1 MTTLTTENILEK
13 LKAEKNSDTG
23 LDYVSQKSINNIQ
36 IDGSHITLDV
46 TLGYPAASQHA
57 AIQTQITNALKS
69 LPGITHVTPNLH
81 TSIIAHQ
88 VQKGVNVIP
97 GIKNIIAVAS
107 GKGGVGKST
116 TTANIAL
123 ALAAEGARV
132 GILDADIYGPSQQMM
147 MNITEKPIS
156 KDNKS
161 MEPLMAHGIQVMSIG
176 AIIDSDAALIWRGPM
191 TKNALDQ
198 MLRQTNWDNLDYLI
212 VDMPPGTG
220 DVALTMAQEVP
231 LTGAVIV
238 TTPQDIALLDAQRGY
253 SMFEQVNVH
262 VVGIIEN
269 MSIHV
274 CSQCG
279 HAEHIFGDGGAQK
292 MAQKNNVPYLGGLPL
307 DINIRTQADAGTPTV
322 VADPDSAIA
331 QSYKEIARKIAAS
344 IALLPRDYS
353 SVMPKVKVVDPVKP
367 A

>member
-1 MTTLTTENILEK
+1 MTTITTENILEK
-13 LKAEKNSDTG
+13 LAAETDPNTG
-23 LDYVSQKSINNIQ
+23 LNYVSQKSIQNIQ
-36 IDGSHITLDV
+36 VEDSHITLDV
-46 TLGYPAASQHA
+46 ILGYPAASQHD
-57 AIQTQITNALKS
+57 AIQNQIANALKT
-69 LPGITHVTPNLH
+69 LPGITEVTVHIQTN
-81 TSIIAHQ
+81 IIAHQ
-88 VQKGVNVIP
+88 VQKGVDIIP

-147 MNITEKPIS
+147 MNIKEKPIS
-156 KDNKS
+156 KDNQS

-191 TKNALDQ
+191 TKNALNQ

-231 LTGAVIV
+231 LAGAIIV
-238 TTPQDIALLDAQRGY
+238 TTPQDVALIDAQRGY
-253 SMFEQVNVH
+253 RMFEEVNVH
-262 VVGIIEN
+262 VIGIIEN

-307 DINIRTQADAGTPTV
+307 NINIRTQADMGTPTV
-322 VADPDSAIA
+322 AADPDSAIT

-344 IALLPRDYS
+344 IALRPRDYS
-353 SVMPKVKVVDPVKP
+353 SVMPKVKV
-367 A
+367 AASS